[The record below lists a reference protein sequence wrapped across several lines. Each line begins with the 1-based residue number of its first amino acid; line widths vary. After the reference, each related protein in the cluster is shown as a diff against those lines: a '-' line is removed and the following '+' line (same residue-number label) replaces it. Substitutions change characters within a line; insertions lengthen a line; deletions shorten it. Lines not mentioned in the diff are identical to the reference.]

1 MIRSYSELITIPS
14 FEERF
19 EYLKLEPQETLE
31 GLRKFRY
38 LNQRFYQSAPWKRV
52 RRQVILRDNGLDLGV
67 EGHDIIGK
75 IYVHHMNPVTLR
87 HLETNSYLLL
97 DMDNLISCSYDT
109 HEAITYSNPQSLPK
123 PFIERE
129 PGDTTLWCR
138 KEIQ

>member
-38 LNQRFYQSAPWKRV
+38 LNQRFYQSGPWKRV

-109 HEAITYSNPQSLPK
+109 HDAITYSNPQSLPK
-123 PFIERE
+123 SFIERE
-129 PGDTTLWCR
+129 PGDTTLWRR

>member
-38 LNQRFYQSAPWKRV
+38 LNQHFYQSAPWKRV

-109 HEAITYSNPQSLPK
+109 HESITYSNPQSLPK

-129 PGDTTLWCR
+129 PGDTTLWSR